1 MFCTSS
7 WPPGSNPDFDN
18 FSSFYDK
25 GGVWSWWRYCPTCPL
40 INDCLTLLILLVRW
54 RKLQR
59 AELSDLSPSPLTWD
73 STSDQL
79 VRHETTLLINFP
91 RLNFCGKIST
101 VDGTTAGWKLLKDV
115 VRLKIYIRDQIQNF
129 WDGKIAQNYF
139 PGFEQELCLHKYHC
153 QSIMNSKSC
162 ILYQ

>member
-1 MFCTSS
+1 MFCTS

-79 VRHETTLLINFP
+79 VRHETTLLINFWISAAKFQP
-91 RLNFCGKIST
+91 SMERRLAGNFWKMSSAWKFTSVIKFRIFEMGKLLRITFQTLNRNFASIST
-101 VDGTTAGWKLLKDV
+101 
-115 VRLKIYIRDQIQNF
+115 
-129 WDGKIAQNYF
+129 IAS
-139 PGFEQELCLHKYHC
+139 P
-153 QSIMNSKSC
+153 
-162 ILYQ
+162 